1 MKTKIQDKLV
11 ELNTILENL
20 YNIGTDLPTDQERVE
35 PSKDLLTDEEVAND
49 LKVKLD
55 EVEGLPVAVASEEAR
70 ASLDEKISM
79 LDERLN
85 ELKDQLLTF

>member
-55 EVEGLPVAVASEEAR
+55 EVEGLPVAVASEEADV
-70 ASLDEKISM
+70 SLDEKISM